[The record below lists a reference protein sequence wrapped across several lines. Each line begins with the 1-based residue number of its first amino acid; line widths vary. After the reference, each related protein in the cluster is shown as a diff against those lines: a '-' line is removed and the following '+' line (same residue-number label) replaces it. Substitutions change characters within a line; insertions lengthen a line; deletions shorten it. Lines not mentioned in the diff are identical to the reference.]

1 MTCIPPPGTKPG
13 TLCILR
19 RDLRTCV
26 GEWDGQAYLFLRPNP
41 DVPHG
46 TLTDYHI
53 PRDDGCRCGWV
64 FAGVMPEAPRPQT
77 AQGVAR
83 EAWAKVPEAYRTGAR
98 HWVGDA
104 ISALERIAEM
114 PESP

>member
-1 MTCIPPPGTKPG
+1 MTCTPPPGTKPG

-64 FAGVMPEAPRPQT
+64 YAGTLPETPRPQT
-77 AQGVAR
+77 AQEIAR
-83 EAWAKVPEAYRTGAR
+83 EQLDRSYPS
-98 HWVGDA
+98 DA
-104 ISALERIAEM
+104 ACISALKIALERIANL
-114 PESP
+114 PEDV